1 MSKPLTICIFII
13 TCFLFDCKNAKEE
26 YVILDGLAQGGTYH
40 ISYLP
45 GNGANYRP
53 QIDSLFAI
61 VDTSVSIYKANSIIS
76 AINNNDS
83 NARVN
88 EHFTA
93 VFNKAMEV
101 SRESDGAFDIT
112 VAPLV
117 NAYGFGA
124 SKKKTL
130 DTAYIDSLLQF
141 VGYKKVKIVNG
152 KLVKSAPGVKIDMN
166 AIAQGYTV
174 DLISNFLEGKGISN
188 YLVEVGG
195 EIRAKGKNSEGSYW
209 KIGVDK
215 PIDNLEPG
223 ENLQVILKLKNRS
236 IATSG
241 NYRKFYEE
249 NGVKYSHHID
259 PKTGRTQ
266 HNNLLSVSISA
277 VDCTTSDAY
286 ATACLLLGFDKSQQ
300 LLKKHPELEAYMVYS
315 DATGKFQ
322 VFCTKGLIKMIVE
335 E

>member
-1 MSKPLTICIFII
+1 
-13 TCFLFDCKNAKEE
+13 
-26 YVILDGLAQGGTYH
+26 
-40 ISYLP
+40 
-45 GNGANYRP
+45 
-53 QIDSLFAI
+53 
-61 VDTSVSIYKANSIIS
+61 
-76 AINNNDS
+76 
-83 NARVN
+83 
-88 EHFTA
+88 
-93 VFNKAMEV
+93 
-101 SRESDGAFDIT
+101 
-112 VAPLV
+112 
-117 NAYGFGA
+117 
-124 SKKKTL
+124 
-130 DTAYIDSLLQF
+130 
-141 VGYKKVKIVNG
+141 
-152 KLVKSAPGVKIDMN
+152 MN